1 MAATL
6 LGDEAAANEAAAA
19 KEVCCCCSAKLRR
32 LWEIVLS
39 ILYLIN
45 RTQPF
50 WFL

>member
-6 LGDEAAANEAAAA
+6 LGDKAAANEAAAA

-39 ILYLIN
+39 I
-45 RTQPF
+45 
-50 WFL
+50 